1 MKNSVSQFLF
11 GASQFFKTNPH
22 RKAYQGVF
30 PEQHLQALFYA
41 KKEREKKEGETEQ
54 DSQRKSEERIEK
66 INQTLQPFATNPSE
80 EAQPNYPDPVVNI
93 INNYQKLASDRAS
106 GGISQE
112 QLVIRQGGL
121 NQSFNSLIDKSP
133 IAPLGG
139 LIATAGK
146 AVVSKVADNLLS
158 KAATAIGASV
168 GGPIGAAIGKLIAW
182 IGREVVSR
190 IMTAIAKNKEKFL
203 EALGGILAIGGLVV
217 GGITGATSVVAGVGM
232 IGAGLVSEAGGPT
245 AALNN
250 LASAGGTALGAIATA
265 TVGIIAV
272 PTAIVLIITPIVVAL
287 ILFIINSGA
296 YVVPGAPGISQAC
309 IPGGAQVTPSSGGV
323 YKIMPLG
330 DSITAGYVPP
340 NHASEIPPSDQ
351 QELLKGYREK
361 LLNQLTSAGY
371 KVDFVGSVDGP
382 ATHHEGHPNKDT
394 GYLLSN
400 LDGWLSQNTPD
411 IVLLHAGTVGV
422 INVDTNVANIGKMI
436 EKIKA
441 KNPNVKIL
449 LAKIIIFNGVYSNAG
464 QQTDLPTVTRRFNSL
479 LEQKYGSDSNVKI
492 VDMESQLSAS
502 QGDYSDDAHPS
513 IQGYGKMANTWFST
527 LQGILG
533 ATSGLA
539 NAGNLPVC
547 PTGCP
552 AEMWPVTTDDGSKYY
567 VPQGP
572 GGPVSHGPPATVP
585 VYDKVTHELI
595 GRAPVPYLEAIDI
608 APRGGSARNGSILVT
623 HPGVVKVAG
632 VDNYGGNFVE
642 VLDTCSGSSGTFRT
656 MYVHMRSLQLK
667 TGDTVGVGTVVGKI
681 GMTGYASGVHLHY
694 EFLKP
699 NGSVRADPSRKVPPF
714 MTVPYIPKDVPQF
727 CLQNSDAQVLC
738 NVDIP

>member
-1 MKNSVSQFLF
+1 MKNSVGQFLF
-11 GASQFFKTNPH
+11 GASQFFKTNP
-22 RKAYQGVF
+22 RGEAYQGVF
-30 PEQHLQALFYA
+30 PKQHLQALFYA
-41 KKEREKKEGETEQ
+41 KKELEKKEGETEENAQ
-54 DSQRKSEERIEK
+54 KKSEERIEK
-66 INQTLQPFATNPSE
+66 INQTLSAFASNPSE
-80 EAQPNYPDPVVNI
+80 EAQPNYPDPVVKI
-93 INNYQKLASDRAS
+93 INDYQQLASDRAS
-106 GGISQE
+106 GAVAQE
-112 QLVIRQGGL
+112 QLILRQGNL
-121 NQSFNSLIDKSP
+121 NQSFNSLIDVNKDF
-133 IAPLGG
+133 APLSG
-139 LIATAGK
+139 LISATGQKLATKVAAKAAAGTI
-146 AVVSKVADNLLS
+146 SKVAAAAAGVVNPILGAIVGFIGNELIS
-158 KAATAIGASV
+158 KAIT
-168 GGPIGAAIGKLIAW
+168 W
-182 IGREVVSR
+182 I
-190 IMTAIAKNKEKFL
+190 TKNSYKFL
-203 EALGGILAIGGLVV
+203 KYLGLGILGAGVVV
-217 GGITGATSVVAGVGM
+217 GGTLGTGMVVFGGGMAGYGL
-232 IGAGLVSEAGGPT
+232 IGEAGGPN
-245 AALNN
+245 AALGNI
-250 LASAGGTALGAIATA
+250 ASAGTTALGALATA
-265 TVGIIAV
+265 TIGAIAIPMV
-272 PTAIVLIITPIVVAL
+272 IALIAIPVIVVL

-296 YVVPGAPGISQAC
+296 YVVPAVPGISQAC
-309 IPGGAQVTPSSGGV
+309 IPSGAQVTPSSGGV

-382 ATHHEGHPNKDT
+382 ATHHEGHPNRDT

-441 KNPNVKIL
+441 KNPNAKIL
-449 LAKIIIFNGVYSNAG
+449 LAKIIIQNGAYQG
-464 QQTDLPTVTRRFNSL
+464 QSLPEITRRYNSL
-479 LEQKYGSDSNVKI
+479 LAQKYGSDSNVVI
-492 VDMESQLSAS
+492 VDMESQLSAN
-502 QGDYSDDAHPS
+502 QGDYSDAAHPS
-513 IQGYGKMANTWFST
+513 IQGYEKMAKTWFST

-567 VPQGP
+567 IRQGP
-572 GGPVSHGPPATVP
+572 GGKASHGPPATVP
-585 VYDKVTHELI
+585 VVDPVTHKRTGE
-595 GRAPVPYLEAIDI
+595 RKPVPYLEAIDI
-608 APRGGSARNGSILVT
+608 TPQGGNAKNGLILIT
-623 HPGVVKVAG
+623 HPGVVKVAA

-642 VLDTCSGSSGTFRT
+642 VLDTCSGGGGTFRT
-656 MYVHMRSLQLK
+656 MYVHMRPPLQVK

-681 GMTGYASGVHLHY
+681 GMTGYASGIHLHY

-699 NGSVRADPSRKVPPF
+699 NGYVRADPSRKVPPF
-714 MTVPYIPKDVPQF
+714 MTIPYIPKDVPQF
-727 CLQNSDAQVLC
+727 CLQDPAAEVHC

>member
-1 MKNSVSQFLF
+1 MKNSVGQFLF
-11 GASQFFKTNPH
+11 GASQFFKTNP
-22 RKAYQGVF
+22 RGEAYQGVF
-30 PEQHLQALFYA
+30 PKQHLQALFYA
-41 KKEREKKEGETEQ
+41 KKELEKKEGETEENAQ
-54 DSQRKSEERIEK
+54 KKSEERIEK
-66 INQTLQPFATNPSE
+66 INQTLSAFASNPSE
-80 EAQPNYPDPVVNI
+80 EAQPNYPDPVVKI
-93 INNYQKLASDRAS
+93 INDYQQLASDRAS
-106 GGISQE
+106 GAVAQE
-112 QLVIRQGGL
+112 QLILRQGNL
-121 NQSFNSLIDKSP
+121 NQSFNSFVDRNP
-133 IAPLGG
+133 APLSG
-139 LIATAGK
+139 LISAVGQKVVTKVATKAAAG
-146 AVVSKVADNLLS
+146 ALSKVAAAAAGIVNPILGAIVGFVSKELIS
-158 KAATAIGASV
+158 KAIEW
-168 GGPIGAAIGKLIAW
+168 LN
-182 IGREVVSR
+182 R
-190 IMTAIAKNKEKFL
+190 NKKRVL
-203 EALGGILAIGGLVV
+203 QILGGALAIGGLLV
-217 GGITGATSVVAGVGM
+217 GGVGGALALGTGVVF
-232 IGAGLVSEAGGPT
+232 IGAGAVGVQGI
-245 AALNN
+245 N
-250 LASAGGTALGAIATA
+250 GAISSGVNAIGQFTTTIGISVISSL
-265 TVGIIAV
+265 TV
-272 PTAIVLIITPIVVAL
+272 VLIIAIAAVPVLIGF

-296 YVVPGAPGISQAC
+296 YVVPAVPGISQAC
-309 IPGGAQVTPSSGGV
+309 IPSGAQVTPASGGV

-382 ATHHEGHPNKDT
+382 ATHHEGHPNRDT

-441 KNPNVKIL
+441 KNPNAKIL
-449 LAKIIIFNGVYSNAG
+449 LAKIIIQNGAYQG
-464 QQTDLPTVTRRFNSL
+464 QSLPEITRRYNSL
-479 LEQKYGSDSNVKI
+479 LAQKYGSDSNVVI
-492 VDMESQLSAS
+492 VDMESQLSAN
-502 QGDYSDDAHPS
+502 QGDYSDAAHPS
-513 IQGYGKMANTWFST
+513 IQGYEKMAKTWFST

-567 VPQGP
+567 IRQGP
-572 GGPVSHGPPATVP
+572 GGKASHGPPATVP
-585 VYDKVTHELI
+585 VVDPLTHKRTGE
-595 GRAPVPYLEAIDI
+595 RKPVPYLEAIDI
-608 APRGGSARNGSILVT
+608 TPQGGNAKNGLILIT
-623 HPGVVKVAG
+623 HPGVVKVAQ

-642 VLDTCSGSSGTFRT
+642 VLDTCSGGGGTFRT
-656 MYVHMRSLQLK
+656 MYVHMRPPLQVK

-681 GMTGYASGVHLHY
+681 GMTGYATGIHLHY

-699 NGSVRADPSRKVPPF
+699 NGYVRADPSRKVPPF
-714 MTVPYIPKDVPQF
+714 MTIPYIPKDVPQF
-727 CLQNSDAQVLC
+727 CLQDPAAEVHC